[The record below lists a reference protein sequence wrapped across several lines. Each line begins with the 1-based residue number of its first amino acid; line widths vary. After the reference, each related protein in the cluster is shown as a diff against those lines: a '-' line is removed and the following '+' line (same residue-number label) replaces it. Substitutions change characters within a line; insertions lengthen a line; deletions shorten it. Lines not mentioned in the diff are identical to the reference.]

1 MTNDWMDMVKKIENA
16 YITVMGQEK
25 WDSLTE
31 QQRHDVVM
39 LITKD
44 MLKALNSLE

>member
-1 MTNDWMDMVKKIENA
+1 MTNNWMDMVKKIENA

-25 WDSLTE
+25 WDGLTE
-31 QQRHDVVM
+31 QQKHDVVM

-44 MLKALNSLE
+44 MLKALNSLD